1 MVRMSSSPITSPT
14 APDLVEVQTWI
25 EKMIAATRFRELV
38 AALLVLITRMRDLN
52 LELAKQIAY
61 HRRGRPRSESLKRLE
76 NQLPL
81 PLKGLDAQPE
91 KKKPDEVK
99 DRDKPEK
106 KSRKGKHPG
115 RSALP
120 AHLPR
125 VEVFNPVPPDRR
137 VCPLCGSEMTTV
149 GHERCESLNVRPAQ
163 VYVEVRLDERVAC
176 PHDDAIVS
184 AHAPP
189 QIVERGKLGDALIV
203 EAVSNKYLNQQ
214 PIERQVRHYARQ
226 GVEIASQT
234 LGRSVATAIDLLAPI
249 AREIHKETHASAL
262 LATDATGLPVLDDDH
277 PMGIRNGTIWCWV
290 GDHRWVTFVYV
301 PVGDAQSV
309 KDFLGTNLKRSVQA
323 DGTSVLSFLER
334 EGGTRPGCWSHGRRR
349 FAACARA
356 GDLLA
361 VEALRKIRRL
371 FAVERLA
378 RIHDDTPE
386 ARLARRVEHS
396 KPVLDDLL
404 AWVKAQYG
412 VAPPKTPLAQALG
425 YLLRQWS
432 RLILFLT
439 DGRIELTNN
448 RVEREL
454 RTLVL
459 GRKNWLFVEGD
470 LGGKRTATILSIL
483 GTCIAQQVNPRAYLH
498 TVTKLIVNGWPQAR
512 IRELLPDRIVEA
524 HPELRLQPRVR
535 PPRAPSPEP

>member
-1 MVRMSSSPITSPT
+1 MFK
-14 APDLVEVQTWI
+14 E
-25 EKMIAATRFRELV
+25 
-38 AALLVLITRMRDLN
+38 
-52 LELAKQIAY
+52 
-61 HRRGRPRSESLKRLE
+61 
-76 NQLPL
+76 
-81 PLKGLDAQPE
+81 LDAQPE
-91 KKKPDEVK
+91 KKTPDEVK
-99 DRDKPEK
+99 ERDKPEK

-120 AHLPR
+120 AHLAR
-125 VEVFNPVPPDRR
+125 EEVLNPVPPDRR
-137 VCPLCGSEMTTV
+137 VCPLCGSDMTTV
-149 GHERCESLNVRPAQ
+149 GHERCEILNVRPAQ

-176 PHDDAIVS
+176 PHDNAIVS

-234 LGRSVATAIDLLAPI
+234 LGRSVATAIELLAPL
-249 AREIHKETHASAL
+249 ASEIHKETHASAL

-290 GDHRWVTFVYV
+290 GDLRWVTFVYV
-301 PVGDAQSV
+301 PTGDAQSV
-309 KDFLGTNLKRSVQA
+309 KDFLGKDMQRSVQC

-349 FAACARA
+349 FAACARG

-378 RIHDDTPE
+378 RVHNDTPE
-386 ARLARRVEHS
+386 ARLARRAEHS

-404 AWVKAQYG
+404 AWVTEQYG
-412 VAPPKTPLAQALG
+412 GVPPKTPLAQALG
-425 YLLRQWS
+425 YLLRQWK
-432 RLILFLT
+432 RLTLFLT

-454 RTLVL
+454 RSLVL

-498 TVTKLIVNGWPQAR
+498 TVTKLIVNGWPRAR
-512 IRELLPDRIVEA
+512 LRELLPDRIVEA
-524 HPELRLQPRVR
+524 HPELRLPARVR
-535 PPRAPSPEP
+535 PPRAPSPDL